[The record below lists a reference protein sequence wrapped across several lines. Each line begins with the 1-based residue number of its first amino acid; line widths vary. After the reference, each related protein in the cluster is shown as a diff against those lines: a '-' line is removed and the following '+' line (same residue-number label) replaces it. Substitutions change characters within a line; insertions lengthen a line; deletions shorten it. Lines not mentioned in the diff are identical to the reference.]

1 MLNIKQEFLGLQNSI
16 EYLPK
21 KQVLDIEKAFAFAD
35 ASHHGQLRKS
45 GEPYIVHPLAAAQT
59 LAELRLDSETLQAT
73 LLHDVIEDCGVTVEQ
88 LSNEF
93 SPQVAKLVDG
103 VTKLT
108 QLDLPDTTHSSETNT
123 PIEQIDVHLES
134 LRKMFISMA
143 EDVRVVLIKLADR
156 LHNMETLDALPEA
169 SQKRIAQETLDIYS
183 PLAHRL
189 GIYEIKWRLDDL
201 SFKHLDPNQ
210 YKQISRLLAVKRTER
225 EIYINNIV
233 SIIESQLNEAN
244 VLSEVTGR
252 PKNIYSIFQKLR
264 KQTSSKSDVEIDE
277 IYDLYAL
284 RILVNSEE
292 DCYRTLGIVHKLWSP
307 IPGQFDD
314 YISNPKDTLYQSLHT
329 TVYCEE
335 NHPLEVQIKTF
346 DMHELAEYGG
356 AAHWKYKQ
364 GVQQENDFDNKM
376 DWLRQ
381 VLDWQRDSEDTAA
394 FVESIKDDLFQ
405 DQVFVYTPK
414 GKIIEL
420 ATGSTSVDFAYKIHT
435 ELGNSCIGSKVN
447 GKLVP
452 LDSALSNGDTVEI
465 LVSKIPRG
473 PSHDWLNPDLGFVKS
488 ALAREKV
495 KQWFKKQT
503 RSTNVQIGREIA
515 HNELDKLD
523 IQVSEND
530 LIEHFGYPSITTF
543 YEDLGSGKFPEN
555 QLKEILRQTQI
566 IPDINATRYDLP
578 ISSPSS
584 GITVEGT
591 GDLLTRIA
599 RCCNPMPGDD
609 IIGYVTRTRGVS
621 IHKPLCNTL
630 ESATNTDHLI
640 IVSWGEARNLFPVR
654 IRITS
659 VDRVGLLRDV
669 TTKVS
674 DEGVNIASVITQE
687 HSDGSVTMDLTIHA
701 NGVLQLNNLFTVIR
715 SIVGVEDVTR
725 IHFQKDSP

>member
-346 DMHELAEYGG
+346 EMHELAEYGV

-530 LIEHFGYPSITTF
+530 LIEHFSYPSITTF

-621 IHKPLCNTL
+621 IHKTLCNTL

>member
-346 DMHELAEYGG
+346 EMHELAEYGV

-640 IVSWGEARNLFPVR
+640 NVSWGEARNLFPVR

>member
-1 MLNIKQEFLGLQNSI
+1 MLNIKQEFIDLQNAI
-16 EYLPK
+16 QYLPE
-21 KQVLDIEKAFAFAD
+21 KQVLSIGKAFDFAE
-35 ASHHGQLRKS
+35 ASHQGQLRKS
-45 GEPYIVHPLAAAQT
+45 GEPYIIHPLAAAHT
-59 LAELRLDSETLQAT
+59 LADLKLDAETLQAT
-73 LLHDVIEDCGVTVEQ
+73 LLHDVIEDCGITVEE
-88 LSNEF
+88 LAETF
-93 SPQVAKLVDG
+93 SPEVAKLVDG

-108 QLDLPDTTHSSETNT
+108 QLDLPTATESPESINSTD
-123 PIEQIDVHLES
+123 PIDVHLES

-156 LHNMETLDALPEA
+156 LHNMETLEALPEN

-201 SFKHLDPNQ
+201 AFKHLDPNQ

-225 EIYINNIV
+225 EIYIANVV
-233 SIIESQLNEAN
+233 SLIRSQLETAQ
-244 VLSEVTGR
+244 VICEVSGR

-264 KQTSSKSDVEIDE
+264 KQTALKPDIEIDE

-292 DCYRTLGIVHKLWSP
+292 DCYKTLGMVHKLWSP
-307 IPGQFDD
+307 ISGQFDD

-329 TVYCEE
+329 TVHCEE

-346 DMHELAEYGG
+346 DMHELAEYGV

-364 GVQQENDFDNKM
+364 GMHSQNDFDNKM
-376 DWLRQ
+376 DGLRQ

-394 FVESIKDDLFQ
+394 FVESVKDDLFQ

-420 ATGSTSVDFAYKIHT
+420 ATGSTPVDFAYKIHT

-447 GKLVP
+447 SKLVP
-452 LDSALSNGDTVEI
+452 LDSTLNNGDTVEI
-465 LVSKIPRG
+465 LLSKIPRG
-473 PSHDWLNPDLGFVKS
+473 PSHDWLNPDLGYVKS

-503 RSTNVQIGREIA
+503 RSANVQIGKEIA
-515 HNELDKLD
+515 HKELDKLD
-523 IQVSEND
+523 IHLSEND
-530 LIEHFGYPSITTF
+530 LISHFNYSHILTF

-555 QLKEILRQTQI
+555 QLKQILEQAQI

-584 GITVEGT
+584 GITIEGT
-591 GDLLTRIA
+591 GSLLTRIA
-599 RCCNPMPGDD
+599 RCCAPTPGDD

-621 IHKPLCNTL
+621 VHKPSCSTL

-640 IVSWGEARNLFPVR
+640 NVSWGEAKNLVPVR

-669 TTKVS
+669 TTRVS
-674 DEGVNIASVITQE
+674 DQGVNIASVITQE

-725 IHFQKDSP
+725 IHFRKD

>member
-346 DMHELAEYGG
+346 EMHELAEYGV

-530 LIEHFGYPSITTF
+530 LIEHLGYPSITTF

-621 IHKPLCNTL
+621 IHKTLCNTL

>member
-21 KQVLDIEKAFAFAD
+21 KQVLNIEKAFAFAD

-59 LAELRLDSETLQAT
+59 LAKLRLDSETLQAT

-88 LSNEF
+88 LANEF

-108 QLDLPDTTHSSETNT
+108 QLDLPNTTHSSKINT

-292 DCYRTLGIVHKLWSP
+292 DCYRTLGIVHRLWSP

-346 DMHELAEYGG
+346 EMHELAEYGV

-640 IVSWGEARNLFPVR
+640 NVSWGEARNLFPVR

>member
-1 MLNIKQEFLGLQNSI
+1 MLNASQEFLALQNAI

-21 KQVLDIEKAFAFAD
+21 QQVAKIKKAFDFAET
-35 ASHHGQLRKS
+35 SHEGQLRKS
-45 GEPYIVHPLAAAQT
+45 GDPYIIHPVAAAHT
-59 LAELRLDSETLQAT
+59 LASLRLDPETLQAT

-88 LSNEF
+88 LSNNFGPE
-93 SPQVAKLVDG
+93 VAKLVDG

-108 QLDLPDTTHSSETNT
+108 QLDLPNATEEHVLEET
-123 PIEQIDVHLES
+123 DVHLES

-156 LHNMETLDALPEA
+156 LHNMETLDALPEP

-201 SFKHLDPNQ
+201 AFKHLDPNQ

-225 EIYINNIV
+225 EIYIDNIV
-233 SIIESQLNEAN
+233 SVISQQLESAK
-244 VLSEVTGR
+244 VVYEVSGR

-264 KQTSSKSDVEIDE
+264 KQTSTKRDVEIDE

-292 DCYRTLGIVHKLWSP
+292 DCYKTLGLVHKQWSP

-314 YISNPKDTLYQSLHT
+314 YISNPKDTLYQALHT

-346 DMHELAEYGG
+346 DMHELAEYGV

-364 GVQQENDFDNKM
+364 GIQQGNDFDNKM

-394 FVESIKDDLFQ
+394 FVESVKDDLFQ

-414 GKIIEL
+414 GRIVEL
-420 ATGSTSVDFAYKIHT
+420 ATGSTPVDFAYKIHT
-435 ELGNSCIGSKVN
+435 ELGNSCIGSKIN

-452 LDSALSNGDTVEI
+452 LDASLRNGDTVEI

-473 PSHDWLNPDLGFVKS
+473 PSHDWLNPDLGYVKS

-503 RSTNVQIGREIA
+503 RSTNVQIGKEIA
-515 HNELDKLD
+515 HNELAKLD
-523 IQVSEND
+523 IHVSETD
-530 LIEHFGYPSITTF
+530 LINHFNYTNITTF

-555 QLKEILRQTQI
+555 QLKEILGQTQI
-566 IPDINATRYDLP
+566 VPDINATRYDLP
-578 ISSPSS
+578 ISSPAS
-584 GITVEGT
+584 GITVEGA

-599 RCCNPMPGDD
+599 GCCGPVPGDD
-609 IIGYVTRTRGVS
+609 IIGYITRTRGVS
-621 IHKPLCNTL
+621 IHKPSCQTL

-640 IVSWGEARNLFPVR
+640 NVSWGEARNLFPVR

-725 IHFQKDSP
+725 IHFQKEQSSSN

>member
-1 MLNIKQEFLGLQNSI
+1 M
-16 EYLPK
+16 
-21 KQVLDIEKAFAFAD
+21 
-35 ASHHGQLRKS
+35 
-45 GEPYIVHPLAAAQT
+45 
-59 LAELRLDSETLQAT
+59 
-73 LLHDVIEDCGVTVEQ
+73 
-88 LSNEF
+88 
-93 SPQVAKLVDG
+93 
-103 VTKLT
+103 
-108 QLDLPDTTHSSETNT
+108 
-123 PIEQIDVHLES
+123 
-134 LRKMFISMA
+134 
-143 EDVRVVLIKLADR
+143 
-156 LHNMETLDALPEA
+156 
-169 SQKRIAQETLDIYS
+169 
-183 PLAHRL
+183 
-189 GIYEIKWRLDDL
+189 
-201 SFKHLDPNQ
+201 
-210 YKQISRLLAVKRTER
+210 AVKRTER
-225 EIYINNIV
+225 EIYIANVV
-233 SIIESQLNEAN
+233 SLIRSQLETAQ
-244 VLSEVTGR
+244 VICEVSGR

-264 KQTSSKSDVEIDE
+264 KQTALKPDIEIDE

-292 DCYRTLGIVHKLWSP
+292 DCYKTLGMVHKLWSP
-307 IPGQFDD
+307 ISGQFDD

-329 TVYCEE
+329 TVHCEE

-346 DMHELAEYGG
+346 DMHELAEYGV

-364 GVQQENDFDNKM
+364 GMHSQNDFDNKM
-376 DWLRQ
+376 DGLRQ

-394 FVESIKDDLFQ
+394 FVESVKDDLFQ

-420 ATGSTSVDFAYKIHT
+420 ATGSTPVDFAYKIHT

-447 GKLVP
+447 SKLVP
-452 LDSALSNGDTVEI
+452 LDSTLNNGDTVEI
-465 LVSKIPRG
+465 LLSKIPRG
-473 PSHDWLNPDLGFVKS
+473 PSHDWLNPDLGYVKS

-503 RSTNVQIGREIA
+503 RSANVQIGKEIA
-515 HNELDKLD
+515 HKELDKLD
-523 IQVSEND
+523 IHLSEND
-530 LIEHFGYPSITTF
+530 LISHFNYSHILTF

-555 QLKEILRQTQI
+555 QLKQILEQAQI

-584 GITVEGT
+584 GITIEGT
-591 GDLLTRIA
+591 GSLLTRIA
-599 RCCNPMPGDD
+599 RCCAPTPGDD

-621 IHKPLCNTL
+621 VHKPSCSTL

-640 IVSWGEARNLFPVR
+640 NVSWGEAKNLVPVR

-669 TTKVS
+669 TTRVS
-674 DEGVNIASVITQE
+674 DQGVNIASVITQE

-725 IHFQKDSP
+725 IHFRKD

>member
-346 DMHELAEYGG
+346 EMHELAEYGV

-473 PSHDWLNPDLGFVKS
+473 PSHDWLNP
-488 ALAREKV
+488 
-495 KQWFKKQT
+495 
-503 RSTNVQIGREIA
+503 
-515 HNELDKLD
+515 
-523 IQVSEND
+523 
-530 LIEHFGYPSITTF
+530 
-543 YEDLGSGKFPEN
+543 
-555 QLKEILRQTQI
+555 
-566 IPDINATRYDLP
+566 
-578 ISSPSS
+578 
-584 GITVEGT
+584 
-591 GDLLTRIA
+591 
-599 RCCNPMPGDD
+599 
-609 IIGYVTRTRGVS
+609 
-621 IHKPLCNTL
+621 
-630 ESATNTDHLI
+630 
-640 IVSWGEARNLFPVR
+640 
-654 IRITS
+654 
-659 VDRVGLLRDV
+659 
-669 TTKVS
+669 
-674 DEGVNIASVITQE
+674 
-687 HSDGSVTMDLTIHA
+687 
-701 NGVLQLNNLFTVIR
+701 
-715 SIVGVEDVTR
+715 
-725 IHFQKDSP
+725 

>member
-1 MLNIKQEFLGLQNSI
+1 MLNIKQEFIDLQNAI
-16 EYLPK
+16 QYLPK
-21 KQVLDIEKAFAFAD
+21 NQVLSIEKAFDFAE
-35 ASHHGQLRKS
+35 ASHQGQLRKS
-45 GEPYIVHPLAAAQT
+45 GEPYIIHPLAAAHT
-59 LAELRLDSETLQAT
+59 LADLKLDAETLQAT
-73 LLHDVIEDCGVTVEQ
+73 LLHDVIEDCGITVEE
-88 LSNEF
+88 LAETF
-93 SPQVAKLVDG
+93 SPEVAKLVDG

-108 QLDLPDTTHSSETNT
+108 QLDLPTANESPESINSTD
-123 PIEQIDVHLES
+123 PIDVHLES

-156 LHNMETLDALPEA
+156 LHNMETLEALPEN

-201 SFKHLDPNQ
+201 AFKHLDPNQ

-225 EIYINNIV
+225 EIYIANVV
-233 SIIESQLNEAN
+233 SLIQSQLETAQ
-244 VLSEVTGR
+244 VICEVSGR

-264 KQTSSKSDVEIDE
+264 KQTALKPDIEIDE

-292 DCYRTLGIVHKLWSP
+292 DCYKTLGMVHKLWSP
-307 IPGQFDD
+307 ISGQFDD

-329 TVYCEE
+329 TVHCEE

-346 DMHELAEYGG
+346 DMHELAEYGV

-364 GVQQENDFDNKM
+364 GMHSQNDFDNKM
-376 DWLRQ
+376 DGLRQ

-394 FVESIKDDLFQ
+394 FVESVKDDLFQ

-420 ATGSTSVDFAYKIHT
+420 ATGSTPVDFAYKIHT

-447 GKLVP
+447 SKLVP
-452 LDSALSNGDTVEI
+452 LDSTLNNGDTVEI
-465 LVSKIPRG
+465 LLSKIPRG
-473 PSHDWLNPDLGFVKS
+473 PSHDWLNPDLGYVKS

-503 RSTNVQIGREIA
+503 RSANVQIGKEIA
-515 HNELDKLD
+515 HKELDKLD
-523 IQVSEND
+523 IHLSEND
-530 LIEHFGYPSITTF
+530 LISHFNYSHILTF

-555 QLKEILRQTQI
+555 QLKQILEQAQI

-584 GITVEGT
+584 GITIEGT
-591 GDLLTRIA
+591 GSLLTRIA
-599 RCCNPMPGDD
+599 RCCTPTPGDD

-621 IHKPLCNTL
+621 IHKPSCSTL

-640 IVSWGEARNLFPVR
+640 NVSWGEAKNLVPVR

-669 TTKVS
+669 TTRVS
-674 DEGVNIASVITQE
+674 DQGVNIASVITQE

-725 IHFQKDSP
+725 IHFRKD

>member
-1 MLNIKQEFLGLQNSI
+1 MLNIKQEFIDLQNAI
-16 EYLPK
+16 QYLPE
-21 KQVLDIEKAFAFAD
+21 KQVLSIEKAFDFAE
-35 ASHHGQLRKS
+35 ASHQGQLRKS
-45 GEPYIVHPLAAAQT
+45 GEPYIIHPLAAAHT
-59 LAELRLDSETLQAT
+59 LADLKLDAETLQAT
-73 LLHDVIEDCGVTVEQ
+73 LLHDVIEDCGITVEE
-88 LSNEF
+88 LAETF
-93 SPQVAKLVDG
+93 SPEVAKLVDG

-108 QLDLPDTTHSSETNT
+108 QLDLPTATESPESNNSTD
-123 PIEQIDVHLES
+123 PIDVHLES

-156 LHNMETLDALPEA
+156 LHNMETLEALPEN

-201 SFKHLDPNQ
+201 AFKHLDPNQ

-225 EIYINNIV
+225 EIYIANVV
-233 SIIESQLNEAN
+233 SLIRSQLETAQ
-244 VLSEVTGR
+244 VICEVSGR

-264 KQTSSKSDVEIDE
+264 KQTALKSDIEIDE

-292 DCYRTLGIVHKLWSP
+292 DCYKTLGMVHKLWSP
-307 IPGQFDD
+307 ISGQFDD

-329 TVYCEE
+329 TVHCEE

-346 DMHELAEYGG
+346 DMHELAEYGV

-364 GVQQENDFDNKM
+364 GMHSQNDFDNKM
-376 DWLRQ
+376 DGLRQ

-394 FVESIKDDLFQ
+394 FVESVKDDLFQ

-420 ATGSTSVDFAYKIHT
+420 ATGSTPVDFAYKIHT

-447 GKLVP
+447 SKLVP
-452 LDSALSNGDTVEI
+452 LDSTLNNGDTVEI
-465 LVSKIPRG
+465 LLSKIPRG
-473 PSHDWLNPDLGFVKS
+473 PSHDWLNPDLGYVKS

-503 RSTNVQIGREIA
+503 RSANVQIGKEIA
-515 HNELDKLD
+515 HKELDKLD
-523 IQVSEND
+523 IHLSEND
-530 LIEHFGYPSITTF
+530 LISHFNYSHILTF

-555 QLKEILRQTQI
+555 QLKQILEQAQI

-584 GITVEGT
+584 GITIEGT
-591 GDLLTRIA
+591 GSLLTRIA
-599 RCCNPMPGDD
+599 RCCAPTPGDD

-621 IHKPLCNTL
+621 VHKPSCSTL

-640 IVSWGEARNLFPVR
+640 NVSWGEAKNLVPVR

-669 TTKVS
+669 TTRVS
-674 DEGVNIASVITQE
+674 DQGVNIASVITQE

-725 IHFQKDSP
+725 IHFRKD